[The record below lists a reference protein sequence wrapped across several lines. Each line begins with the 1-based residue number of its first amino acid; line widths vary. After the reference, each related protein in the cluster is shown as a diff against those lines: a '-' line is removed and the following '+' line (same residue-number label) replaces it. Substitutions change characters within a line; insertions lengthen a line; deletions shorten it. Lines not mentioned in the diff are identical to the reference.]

1 MVHRLKLN
9 QGYFSRQ
16 YGVFL
21 PSAAELRQQLQSE
34 WDACLRVRQSV
45 LLQVFRTIRKIVM
58 VTTIFVFQW
67 PHLMR
72 ADDERSKPVL
82 QVKKD
87 LYIYVCLYF
96 FASGE
101 MLMFFFSGQV
111 PPRQHRCGV
120 SITPQVSENID
131 SREDFHHNFY
141 QPQECRGVEDTMGS
155 WVAARIIGARC
166 LVHL

>member
-1 MVHRLKLN
+1 
-9 QGYFSRQ
+9 
-16 YGVFL
+16 
-21 PSAAELRQQLQSE
+21 
-34 WDACLRVRQSV
+34 
-45 LLQVFRTIRKIVM
+45 
-58 VTTIFVFQW
+58 
-67 PHLMR
+67 MR

-82 QVKKD
+82 QVKK
-87 LYIYVCLYF
+87 IFIFFVKICNF
-96 FASGE
+96 FAGD

-166 LVHL
+166 LDHL